1 MSDKAYNNDLRGDDH
16 NEKHSLLIY
25 ISTTRQWKVSY
36 RYHQR
41 VPQELKVHTQKYF
54 LAFTPTILLH
64 LAHRRPL
71 AQARATSVATRA
83 ASLSPR
89 WS

>member
-36 RYHQR
+36 RYHQC
-41 VPQELKVHTQKYF
+41 VPRELKVHTQKHSFAY
-54 LAFTPTILLH
+54 TPATLLH
-64 LAHRRPL
+64 LAHRRLL
-71 AQARATSVATRA
+71 A
-83 ASLSPR
+83 
-89 WS
+89 